1 MNRAAEDTIPKLLA
15 RNARQWPSRTAFREK
30 DFGIWQSWTW
40 AQVNEQVRSLACGL
54 HALGLKRGDKL
65 AVIGDNRPQLY
76 WAMAA
81 AQAIGAVPV
90 PVYQDSI
97 TEETHYVLDHA
108 EVRYALVEDQEQVDK
123 VAAIKDRLP
132 RLEILVYEDARGLR
146 HYDQPYLRSYA
157 QLIEEGRARDRA
169 DPAALDAEIAQGRG
183 SDLAIILYT
192 SGTTG
197 RSKGVLLTYDNL
209 VITAVNANAS
219 ERIRGDEDVL
229 AYLPMAWA
237 GDHIF
242 SFVQAIAAGF
252 TVNCPESPATVM
264 NDLRE
269 IGPTFFFAPP
279 RIFENVLTQVMIRME
294 DAGWIKRRLFKYFM
308 ALARR
313 CGARILERKPVAFAD
328 RLLYA
333 AGEVLVY
340 APLRNVL
347 GFRRIRRAY
356 TAGEAIGP
364 DIFDFYRSIGVN
376 VKQLFGMTEA
386 SVYITMQPDDDV
398 KPDTVGV
405 PMNDIEVKV
414 SETGEVLFKSPGVF
428 QGYYKNPEAT
438 AETKTAD
445 GWVRTGDA
453 GFIGPDGHL
462 KIIDRAKDVGRL
474 TDGTLFAPK
483 YIENKLKFFP
493 DIKEAVCVGDGKAF
507 VAVMINIDLEAVGN
521 WAERRGLT
529 YTSYTDLATRREVYD
544 LIQSNIERVNRDLA
558 ADPNLAGSQIKRFL
572 ILHKELDADDG
583 ELTRTRKV
591 RRRIIAERYGA
602 LIAALYGDRDHV
614 QVEAKVTYEDGRS
627 GVLKADLAIRSVA
640 TVAAVSAPQPL
651 RKAG

>member
-1 MNRAAEDTIPKLLA
+1 MDPAAEDTIPKLLA
-15 RNARQWPSRTAFREK
+15 RNARQWPNRTAFREK
-30 DFGIWQSWTW
+30 DFGIWQPWTW
-40 AQVNEQVRSLACGL
+40 AQVNEQVRALACGL
-54 HALGLKRGDKL
+54 QTLGLRRGDKL

-81 AQAIGAVPV
+81 AQALGAVPV

-97 TEETHYVLDHA
+97 AEETHYVLDHA
-108 EVRYALVEDQEQVDK
+108 EVRFALVEDQEQVDK

-132 RLEILVYEDARGLR
+132 RLETLVYEDARGLR

-157 QLIEEGRARDRA
+157 QLIEDGRARDRA
-169 DPAALDAEIAQGRG
+169 DPAALDAEIARG
-183 SDLAIILYT
+183 KGGDLAIILYT

-197 RSKGVLLTYDNL
+197 RSKGVLLTNDNL
-209 VITAVNANAS
+209 ILTGRNANKS
-219 ERIRGDEDVL
+219 ERIRNDEDVL
-229 AYLPMAWA
+229 AYLPMAWV

-242 SFVQAIAAGF
+242 SYVQAILAGF

-294 DAGWIKRRLFKYFM
+294 DAGWIKRRIFKYFM
-308 ALARR
+308 AVARR
-313 CGARILERKPVAFAD
+313 CGARILENKPVAIAD

-333 AGEVLVY
+333 LGEILVY

-386 SVYITMQPDDDV
+386 TVYITIQPDNDV

-405 PMNDIEVKV
+405 PMLDVEVKV
-414 SETGEVLFKSPGVF
+414 SDAGEVLFKSPGVF
-428 QGYYKNPEAT
+428 QGYYKNAEAT

-493 DIKEAVCVGDGKAF
+493 NIKEAVCVGDGKAF
-507 VAVMINIDLEAVGN
+507 VAVLLNIDLEAVGN

-544 LIQSNIERVNRDLA
+544 LIQSNIEQVNRDLA

-591 RRRIIAERYGA
+591 RRRIIAERYGE

-640 TVAAVSAPQPL
+640 TVVAGSTSQPL
-651 RKAG
+651 RKAS